1 MPFQSKKAF
10 FQCYRN
16 QLTFQVS
23 LFYDIFINNISDD
36 LRYSFGE
43 SAVFTQR
50 LENNRKKGKRQGQF
64 LHACRE
70 REAVENG

>member
-1 MPFQSKKAF
+1 MS
-10 FQCYRN
+10 
-16 QLTFQVS
+16 
-23 LFYDIFINNISDD
+23 YDSFIKNISDD

-50 LENNRKKGKRQGQF
+50 LENNRKRKTAGVAS
-64 LHACRE
+64 ACLPE

>member
-1 MPFQSKKAF
+1 MLFQSKKAF

-16 QLTFQVS
+16 QLTFPFP
-23 LFYDIFINNISDD
+23 LFYDSLINNKSDD

-50 LENNRKKGKRQGQF
+50 LENNRKK
-64 LHACRE
+64 
-70 REAVENG
+70 ENGRGSFCMPAGKGRL

>member
-1 MPFQSKKAF
+1 MS
-10 FQCYRN
+10 
-16 QLTFQVS
+16 
-23 LFYDIFINNISDD
+23 YDSFIKNISDD

-50 LENNRKKGKRQGQF
+50 LENNRKRNTTGQF
-64 LHACRE
+64 LHDCRE

>member
-23 LFYDIFINNISDD
+23 LFYDIFIKNISDD

-50 LENNRKKGKRQGQF
+50 LENNRKK
-64 LHACRE
+64 
-70 REAVENG
+70 ENGRGSFCMPAGKGRL

>member
-1 MPFQSKKAF
+1 MPFQSKKAL

-50 LENNRKKGKRQGQF
+50 LENNRKK
-64 LHACRE
+64 
-70 REAVENG
+70 ENGRGSFCMPAGKGRL

>member
-23 LFYDIFINNISDD
+23 LFYDNFINNISDD

-50 LENNRKKGKRQGQF
+50 LENNRKRKTAGQF
-64 LHACRE
+64 LHDCRE

>member
-16 QLTFQVS
+16 QLTS
-23 LFYDIFINNISDD
+23 LSPLSYDNFINNISDD

-50 LENNRKKGKRQGQF
+50 LENNRKK
-64 LHACRE
+64 
-70 REAVENG
+70 ENGRGSFCMPAGKGRL